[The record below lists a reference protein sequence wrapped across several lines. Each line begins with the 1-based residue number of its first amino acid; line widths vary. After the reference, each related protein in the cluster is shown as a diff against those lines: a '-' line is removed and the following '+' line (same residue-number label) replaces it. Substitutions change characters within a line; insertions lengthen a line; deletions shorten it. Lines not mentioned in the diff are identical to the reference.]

1 VSARREIVNA
11 VLLQDNRV
19 LLARR
24 SLRRRAYPGLWSFPG
39 GHVEPGETLEQ
50 ALLREAGE
58 EIGIVPVV
66 YAVCSRIIE
75 PDATHPSAPTYHLYA
90 VTQWEGG
97 EPRIMDDEHSELR
110 WFDLAV
116 AATLP
121 ELALEQ
127 YRPLFAELRRTGK

>member
-1 VSARREIVNA
+1 MNTRRNIVNA
-11 VLLQDNRV
+11 VLLRDNQL

-24 SLRRRAYPGLWSFPG
+24 SLRRKAYPGLWSFPG
-39 GHVEPGETLEQ
+39 GHVEPGEPLEQ

-66 YAVCSRIIE
+66 YTVCGLITE
-75 PDATHPSAPTYHLYA
+75 PDAAHTSPGTYHLYA

-97 EPRIMDDEHSELR
+97 EPRIRDDEHSELR
-110 WFDLAV
+110 WFDLA
-116 AATLP
+116 ALP